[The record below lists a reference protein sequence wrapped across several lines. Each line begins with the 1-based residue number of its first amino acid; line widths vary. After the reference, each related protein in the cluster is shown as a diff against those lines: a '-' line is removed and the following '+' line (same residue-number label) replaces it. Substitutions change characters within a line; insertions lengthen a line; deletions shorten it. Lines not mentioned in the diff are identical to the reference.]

1 MVKVAPPSK
10 FARWMWLLIWPLL
23 LSLEFWLALYFL
35 KEPADLSQILII
47 LAASPVTMLMPFSA
61 GLGALEVSQVLAMQL
76 LQADPAIG
84 VALSLFIRARDLL
97 MGGLGLLWGA
107 FLWQG
112 CRRVIR
118 IR

>member
-1 MVKVAPPSK
+1 
-10 FARWMWLLIWPLL
+10 MWLLIWPLL

-47 LAASPVTMLMPFSA
+47 LAASRVAMLMPFSA